1 MAATYISVL
10 LKDQL
15 KKTFAFPC
23 CLGTVI
29 CSTVCAEDDDI
40 SQCAS
45 SAADGYQVWS
55 DLTCLQRAN
64 VLQRY
69 W

>member
-1 MAATYISVL
+1 ML
-10 LKDQL
+10 LKDQQ
-15 KKTFAFPC
+15 C
-23 CLGTVI
+23 CLGSVI

-55 DLTCLQRAN
+55 DRTCLQRAN
-64 VLQRY
+64 VLLR
-69 W
+69 